1 LVAVIAFIKHQHTAF
16 GVVPQPRLGCF
27 DSRPGVISA
36 NAGMSPLGKFI
47 APVISLFGK
56 QPTKDYCAHPA
67 TPVNF
72 AFAGIAPKIR
82 PTPALAPVKK
92 RVEERH
98 EIREFRRQA
107 EIAEHQIKQVEAR
120 KAAPEGGS
128 EDGSTTH

>member
-1 LVAVIAFIKHQHTAF
+1 
-16 GVVPQPRLGCF
+16 
-27 DSRPGVISA
+27 
-36 NAGMSPLGKFI
+36 MSPLGKFI

-82 PTPALAPVKK
+82 PAPALAPVKK

-120 KAAPEGGS
+120 KAAPEGGQRRRKHNPLITRIYERYS
-128 EDGSTTH
+128 HSRHII